1 MMSIEMD
8 EKEMTRVFRALN
20 GCSWLK
26 PAGNSSDALVQR
38 IDSMQ
43 PGQSEA
49 HLRYAFNIGQ
59 VLTSV
64 EAAQSIETNLP
75 GVGGTEEIE
84 SLLADCGV
92 DAQVIGNISDALY
105 DRMQQLELQAFR
117 YGYYAAL
124 EQETAK

>member
-49 HLRYAFNIGQ
+49 YLRYAFNIGQ

>member
-8 EKEMTRVFRALN
+8 EKEMTRVLKALN

-26 PAGNSSDALVQR
+26 PAGNFSDALVQR

-49 HLRYAFNIGQ
+49 HLQYAFNIGQ

-105 DRMQQLELQAFR
+105 ERMQQLELQAFR

>member
-20 GCSWLK
+20 GCNWME
-26 PAGNSSDALVQR
+26 PAGKASEALIQR

>member
-8 EKEMTRVFRALN
+8 EKEMTRVLKALN

-26 PAGNSSDALVQR
+26 PAGNFSDALVQR

>member
-8 EKEMTRVFRALN
+8 EKEMTRVLKALN

-59 VLTSV
+59 ILASV
-64 EAAQSIETNLP
+64 EAAQSVETNLP
-75 GVGGTEEIE
+75 GVGGTEKIE

>member
-8 EKEMTRVFRALN
+8 EKEMTRVLKALN

-26 PAGNSSDALVQR
+26 PAGNFSDALVQR

-49 HLRYAFNIGQ
+49 YLRYAFNIGQ
-59 VLTSV
+59 VLAAV
-64 EAAQSIETNLP
+64 EAAQSVDTNLP
-75 GVGGTEEIE
+75 GAGSSEEIK
-84 SLLADCGV
+84 SLLAGCGV
-92 DAQVIGNISDALY
+92 DAQAIENISDALY
-105 DRMQQLELQAFR
+105 GRMQQLELQAFR

>member
-105 DRMQQLELQAFR
+105 ERMRQLELQAFR

>member
-1 MMSIEMD
+1 MSIEMD
-8 EKEMTRVFRALN
+8 EKEMTRVLKALN

-26 PAGNSSDALVQR
+26 PAGNFSDALVQR